1 MGPREQDNDMVL
13 LVAVTLICTA
23 LVGVLELAQSKPAT
37 AARPTVLA
45 SDVPAVR
52 VILPFTPNTT
62 PSAR

>member
-37 AARPTVLA
+37 AARRPFW
-45 SDVPAVR
+45 PATFR
-52 VILPFTPNTT
+52 RC
-62 PSAR
+62 A